1 MKSYG
6 IKALRNVGLF
16 GHQGAGKTSL
26 AEALL
31 YTSGALDRLGRS
43 DEGTATTDF
52 DPEEQKRR
60 ISINVALAPCEWH
73 ETKINIVDV
82 PGYLDFGHE
91 VKSALCVV
99 EAAILVTPAQCEPE
113 VGFEIAWNLAAE
125 RELPRAVFINK
136 MDRENAE
143 WAQVVQNL
151 RARYGNMI
159 APLQL
164 PIGSADK
171 FIGVIDLVEM
181 RAFIGTGKDVE
192 CSAIPPECLEEAQ
205 QYRELLVESAAEG
218 DDELIEKYLSGET
231 LTHDEMVRGLHEGI
245 DAGKVVP
252 VLCGSAAKDIGM
264 DDLLDIIVHEFPNPT
279 EVGHIH
285 GKHPQTGVEES
296 REATDQSPVSALV
309 FKTIA
314 DPFLGTLNYF
324 RVMSGVLKSGAT
336 LLNAGRGK
344 EERIG
349 QIYFAR
355 GKTQEA
361 TSEIHAGDIGV
372 TAKLA
377 DTRTGDT
384 LCDPAK
390 PIVLDGIAASE
401 PIFEQAIVAK
411 SKVDEDKMGPALQR
425 VALSDPAFA
434 FHRDPETGQ
443 TIIHGAG
450 ETHLGIVVE
459 RLKKFGANVD
469 VVERR
474 IPYRE
479 TLTMKAEGQGRHKKQ
494 TGGRG
499 QFGDCWLRL
508 EPNRGGGIEYVDAI
522 VGGSIPRQYI
532 PAVEKGVR
540 QAAQTGI
547 QAGYPVVDIKVTVY
561 DGSYHDVDSSEAA
574 FIMAGIIGF
583 NSVAAKAGPVLLE
596 PIMNLEVTIPENML
610 GAVMTDLTG
619 KRGRVVGTESVG
631 VGKTRLKATVPQAE
645 MLRYAI
651 DLRSITRGHGMFTL
665 THSHYEDVPAHLM
678 PGLIQANANQRKEH
692 AAEH

>member
-6 IKALRNVGLF
+6 IEALRNVGLF

-52 DPEEQKRR
+52 EGEEQKRR

-73 ETKINIVDV
+73 NTKINIVDV
-82 PGYLDFGHE
+82 PGYLDFVCE

-99 EAAILVTPAQCEPE
+99 EAAILVTPAQGEPE
-113 VGFEIAWNLAAE
+113 VGFEIAWELAAAQN
-125 RELPRAVFINK
+125 LPRAVFVNK
-136 MDRENAE
+136 MDRENADY
-143 WAQVVQNL
+143 AHVVQSL
-151 RARYGNMI
+151 RKRYGNSI
-159 APLQL
+159 APVQL

-171 FIGVIDLVEM
+171 FVGVIDLVEM
-181 RAFIGTGKDVE
+181 KAFVGTGKDVE
-192 CSAIPPECLEEAQ
+192 CSEIPADCLPEALR
-205 QYRELLVESAAEG
+205 YRELLVESAAEG
-218 DDELIEKYLSGET
+218 DDELIEKFLGGET
-231 LTHDEMVRGLHEGI
+231 LTHDEVVRGLHEGI
-245 DAGKVVP
+245 DAGKVIP
-252 VLCGSAAKDIGM
+252 VLCGSALKDIGM
-264 DDLLDIIVHEFPNPT
+264 TDLLDIIVHEFPNPV
-279 EVGHIH
+279 EIEHIH
-285 GKHPQTGVEES
+285 GKHPQTGREET
-296 REATDQSPVSALV
+296 RHATDKDAVCALV

-324 RVMSGVLKSGAT
+324 RVMSGVLKNGVT
-336 LLNAGRGK
+336 LLNASRGR

-349 QIYFAR
+349 QIYYAR
-355 GKTQEA
+355 GKNQEA

-390 PIVLDGIAASE
+390 PIVLDGLEIPE
-401 PIFEQAIVAK
+401 PIFEQAVVAK
-411 SKVDEDKMGPALQR
+411 TKVDEDKMGPALQR
-425 VALSDPAFA
+425 VAVSDPAFR
-434 FHRDPETGQ
+434 FHRDVETGQ
-443 TIIHGAG
+443 TILCGAG
-450 ETHLGIVVE
+450 ETHLAIVIE
-459 RLKKFGANVD
+459 RLKKFGANVE
-469 VVERR
+469 VVDRKV
-474 IPYRE
+474 PYRE
-479 TLTMKAEGQGRHKKQ
+479 TISMKAEGQGRHKKQ

-499 QFGDCWLRL
+499 QFGDCWIRL
-508 EPNRGGGIEYVDAI
+508 EPNKEGGVEFVDAI

-547 QAGYPVVDIKVTVY
+547 QAGYPAVDLKVTVY

-574 FIMAGIIGF
+574 FIMAGILAF
-583 NSVAAKAGPVLLE
+583 NSVALKAGPILKE
-596 PIMNLEVTIPENML
+596 PIMNLEVTVPENMM

-619 KRGRVVGTESVG
+619 KRGRVIGTENIG
-631 VGKTRLKATVPQAE
+631 HGKTHLKATVPQAE

-651 DLRSITRGHGMFTL
+651 DLRSITRGHGTFTASL
-665 THSHYEDVPAHLM
+665 SHYEEVPAHLM
-678 PGLIQANANQRKEH
+678 PAIIAGHKKEH
-692 AAEH
+692 VEH